1 MEESTWSSTALEQR
15 LKATRKKHPRV
26 TGSLAADHPSFSLH
40 ISLHVVRASSVSL
53 AVPGRGLPRW
63 ARLSYGSGNSQ
74 VEETIF
80 ELISGTERAKNK
92 ESATHVSRLPAEE
105 DCARPAASSVRL
117 SAAAKADVGLFGWIT
132 QRSNLKWDLV
142 FNLLP
147 AAQIV
152 EFCSF
157 VFCLFQKPQRPG
169 LLNFF
174 RFLTS
179 PCTSSSRPKIF
190 PC

>member
-1 MEESTWSSTALEQR
+1 MYFREKKRTASSFTVEESTCSSTAQEQR

-26 TGSLAADHPSFSLH
+26 TGSLAAGHPPFSLH
-40 ISLHVVRASSVSL
+40 ISVHVVRASSVSL
-53 AVPGRGLPRW
+53 TVPEHGLPQW
-63 ARLSYGSGNSQ
+63 ARLSYGSGKSH
-74 VEETIF
+74 VEETI
-80 ELISGTERAKNK
+80 LNSGVTQNTQNK
-92 ESATHVSRLPAEE
+92 STTHVSRPPAEE

-157 VFCLFQKPQRPG
+157 VFCLFQIPHRPG
-169 LLNFF
+169 LLNF
-174 RFLTS
+174 S
-179 PCTSSSRPKIF
+179 
-190 PC
+190 